1 MKKLALVAV
10 IGATLTATSVQAQT
24 LQPQMSAQDV
34 TAEMDIHRSHVIVP
48 IFAMLLLIAAGTGA
62 RGGVK

>member
-48 IFAMLLLIAAGTGA
+48 IFAMLLLIAAGTSSYTG
-62 RGGVK
+62 K